1 MWIVWWPLVFAFAAL
16 ASAAPVGKSHYGIV
30 FDAGSS
36 GTRIHVYTWRTGGGG
51 SKDAFDLVSDELLK
65 IKPGL
70 SAYKDRPSEA
80 GASLEPLLAFA
91 RSKIPAELIASTP
104 MFLMATAGLRL
115 VGEATKDAILASVCG
130 YLGSTG
136 FLFRCEWATLLDG
149 RDEGLYG
156 WVTVNYL
163 LDALYPGGA
172 QPAGT
177 IDLGGGSVQIV
188 FPTPAVAPSSAPAE
202 LSQRLDFGG
211 RSHALHVKSHLGL
224 GLDSARTSLLDLVA
238 QRPGEPHPC
247 LPIGASV
254 THKGSVVQGAG
265 DYRRCKKLTKR
276 LFDGEAC
283 SYGERMCS
291 FGGVYQPPLPKR
303 FYGFSYM
310 FDRTAA
316 IGLLDQKPVTFG
328 AAEMSRDDIER
339 AAKAVCSL
347 DQAGAAARF
356 AATNDAAKAA
366 NFCGDTVYIAAL
378 LDALGFD
385 ERSTMTMTNK
395 IKDVEL
401 VWTLGA
407 MLAQSS
413 ALASGASGSHFG
425 ALSWLALAATLAGL
439 WYFCLGP
446 GSRPSGPP
454 RLYNRPPP

>member
-51 SKDAFDLVSDELLK
+51 PKDAFDLVSDELLK

-211 RSHALHVKSHLGL
+211 RSHALHVRQREGRERAERGPSRLEQPAGEGRSPPVSL
-224 GLDSARTSLLDLVA
+224 AAGQVAPRARTRLCAHLPARPRGSAAGRDL
-238 QRPGEPHPC
+238 
-247 LPIGASV
+247 
-254 THKGSVVQGAG
+254 
-265 DYRRCKKLTKR
+265 
-276 LFDGEAC
+276 
-283 SYGERMCS
+283 
-291 FGGVYQPPLPKR
+291 
-303 FYGFSYM
+303 
-310 FDRTAA
+310 
-316 IGLLDQKPVTFG
+316 
-328 AAEMSRDDIER
+328 AEIWPRSSRDLAEIWP
-339 AAKAVCSL
+339 
-347 DQAGAAARF
+347 
-356 AATNDAAKAA
+356 
-366 NFCGDTVYIAAL
+366 
-378 LDALGFD
+378 
-385 ERSTMTMTNK
+385 RSGR
-395 IKDVEL
+395 D
-401 VWTLGA
+401 
-407 MLAQSS
+407 LAEI
-413 ALASGASGSHFG
+413 
-425 ALSWLALAATLAGL
+425 
-439 WYFCLGP
+439 
-446 GSRPSGPP
+446 
-454 RLYNRPPP
+454 